1 MKKYYFFT
9 ASGENNRFIQ
19 FITKEENPIKAYN
32 SFKDYIKSEGIKNF
46 NITKFEVI
54 K

>member
-9 ASGENNRFIQ
+9 AVCGNNRFIQ

-32 SFKDYIKSEGIKNF
+32 SFKDYIKSESIKNF